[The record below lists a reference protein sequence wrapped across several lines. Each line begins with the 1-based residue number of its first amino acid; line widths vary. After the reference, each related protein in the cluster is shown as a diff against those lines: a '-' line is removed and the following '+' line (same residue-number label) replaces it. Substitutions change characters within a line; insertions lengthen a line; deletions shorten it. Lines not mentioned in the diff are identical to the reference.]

1 MKFCTLA
8 FLTGIAISLLP
19 VAPPAGAQ
27 TRKNNVEPKSQ
38 VTPLPPEPPM
48 ALVVDTDSL
57 DFHISPLLK
66 TGGLSAQI
74 RQSLND
80 LLRDTHGE
88 TIVKLRAFV
97 AGSGDARRVQALV
110 TALFSDHHLPLPVLT
125 IIQVGALGQ
134 ESAQVVIE
142 AVVSTHRS
150 VNPSGL
156 AFFFDQRGKSLQKAV
171 DQFRSSVQAANIPAE
186 NVLTCTCFAAR
197 IEDHEEAL
205 KQVKALFPKADLNL
219 VQAIRDPLSNS
230 ASCEGVGQLAAPPKD
245 PVVLQE
251 FAHATLVHSQQLV
264 FTGLQLSFGNYLD
277 DAQQAFKRLEKAAG
291 ALQPIETPV
300 QVDGFALDGSSAAA
314 LRKTISLAPGT
325 FTIHGVEGLPSVD
338 ASAGIE
344 AILAPNVQAAVVQ
357 RKKEGATEEGRGT
370 GTILHE

>member
-1 MKFCTLA
+1 MKFRILA
-8 FLTGIAISLLP
+8 SLTGIAICLFLIVSP
-19 VAPPAGAQ
+19 IGAQ
-27 TRKNNVEPKSQ
+27 KRKNNAEPKSQ

-74 RQSLND
+74 KQSLNE
-80 LLRDTHGE
+80 LLRNTHGE

-97 AGSGDARRVQALV
+97 AGSGDARRVQARV
-110 TALFSDHHLPLPVLT
+110 ADLFTEHHLPLPVLT

-142 AVVSTHRS
+142 AVVSTHRP
-150 VNPSGL
+150 VNQNGL

-171 DQFRSSVQAANIPAE
+171 EQFRANAEAAGVPPENI
-186 NVLTCTCFAAR
+186 LSCTCFAAR
-197 IEDHEEAL
+197 IEDHAEAL
-205 KQVKALFPKADLNL
+205 KQVKTLFPKSELNL
-219 VQAIRDPLSNS
+219 VQAIRDPLNDA
-230 ASCEGVGQLAAPPKD
+230 ASCEGVAQLSSPPKD
-245 PVVLQE
+245 PVVLKE
-251 FAHATLVHSQQLV
+251 FAHATLVHSQQLI

-277 DAQQAFKRLEKAAG
+277 DAQQAFKRLERAAR
-291 ALQPIETPV
+291 ALEPLETPV
-300 QVDGFALDGSSAAA
+300 QVTGFALDGSSAAA
-314 LRKTISLAPGT
+314 LRKTIPLAPGT
-325 FTIHGVEGLPSVD
+325 FSIHGVEGLPSVD

-357 RKKEGATEEGRGT
+357 RKKGEEA